1 MEVELLKMMPL
12 KNFLVANLRNTL
24 YIFGIAN

>member
-1 MEVELLKMMPL
+1 MEVEPLKEMPL
-12 KNFLVANLRNTL
+12 KNLLVANLRSTL